1 MADEQNRPPR
11 PVRVRSSE
19 RMAQRLIEKPSAPG
33 PDLHAAVVDPD
44 PEHETAEL
52 PAKDLPLL
60 GSESSTHVDEPSA
73 RPDPV
78 LADPAE
84 PYHPLAA
91 KLPTHD
97 QTISSEP
104 ITKPTPLSDFNLPPS
119 SARRAKKD
127 GASAT
132 SAIVTAAEEVDRIR
146 REASEAA
153 AAKLASTDFQ
163 VGGEEKNYLQG
174 GVPVEHVTQ
183 VAESFAAR
191 ERRSIQKAMDRLR
204 GRR

>member
-1 MADEQNRPPR
+1 MTDEQNHPPR

-19 RMAQRLIEKPSAPG
+19 RMAQRLTEKPAAPG

-44 PEHETAEL
+44 PEHETA
-52 PAKDLPLL
+52 DLSSEDRPLL
-60 GSESSTHVDEPSA
+60 GSESSTHVDEQP
-73 RPDPV
+73 
-78 LADPAE
+78 PAE
-84 PYHPLAA
+84 
-91 KLPTHD
+91 KLVIPDVRNLPPRPTV
-97 QTISSEP
+97 SNEP
-104 ITKPTPLSDFNLPPS
+104 ITKPTPLSDLDPSPS

-127 GASAT
+127 GASAV
-132 SAIVTAAEEVDRIR
+132 VTAAEEVDRIR

-191 ERRSIQKAMDRLR
+191 ERRSLQKAMDRLR